1 MNAKKSCDVIVIG
14 GGAAGMMAALFAAR
28 NDAKVTLLEKNE
40 KLGKKVYITGK
51 GRCNVTNGADMDEL
65 RKAVV
70 TNPKFLYSAFD
81 QFTNRDVMEL
91 IENAGCPLK
100 EERGARIFPVSDHAS
115 DVIAALRRRME
126 SLGVNIRYNTEVTKL
141 LLEDREIPEGEKS
154 NQTEA
159 VRGVRLKG
167 GDSLRADRVILCTG
181 GLSYETTGSTG
192 DGHRM
197 ARESGHKVTECTP
210 ALVPLTV
217 QEDWCR
223 DLMGL
228 SLKNVSLTLINGKKV
243 LYEDFGEMLFAHFG
257 ITGPLALSASSF
269 YGKRKNGDVKV
280 VIDLKPALDEDQ
292 LDKRVLRDFEEAI
305 NKHFRNSLG
314 GLLPSKMIPV
324 IVKLSGIDPEKPVHE
339 ITREERRNLVHLL
352 KNLTLTVTGTR
363 PFAEAIITQ
372 GGVSVK
378 EVNPSTM
385 ESKLVKGLYLAGELL
400 DLDAVTGGF
409 NLQIAWSTGHLAGES
424 AAIAEE

>member
-1 MNAKKSCDVIVIG
+1 MSQVIIVG
-14 GGAAGMMAALFAAR
+14 GGAAGMMAAISASEKGAE
-28 NDAKVTLLEKNE
+28 VTLLEKNE

-91 IENAGCPLK
+91 LEAAGCPLK
-100 EERGARIFPVSDHAS
+100 EERGARVFPVSDHAS

-141 LLEDREIPEGEKS
+141 LLEERQIPEGEKS
-154 NQTEA
+154 NQTESI
-159 VRGVRLKG
+159 RGVRLKS

-181 GLSYETTGSTG
+181 GLSYETTGSDG
-192 DGHRM
+192 AGHRM
-197 ARESGHKVTECTP
+197 ARESGHKVTECVP

-217 QEDWCR
+217 KEDWCR

-228 SLKNVSLTLINGKKV
+228 SLKNVSLKMVNGKKV
-243 LYEDFGEMLFAHFG
+243 LFEDFGEMLFAHFG

-269 YGKRKNGDVKV
+269 YGKRKTEEVQV

-292 LDKRVLRDFEEAI
+292 LDKRILRDFEEQI

-324 IVKLSGIDPEKPVHE
+324 AVKLSGIDPEKPVHE

-385 ESKLVKGLYLAGELL
+385 ESKRVKGLYMAGELL

-409 NLQIAWSTGHLAGES
+409 NLQIAWSTGHLAGVS
-424 AAIAEE
+424 SAEEN